1 MSLAPCDFILATMS
15 SAFEKSRLRFAIAQ
29 VLIFALLSM
38 ILRAVMA
45 AKFQPSAAAAGLP
58 EGALPGIAASAWAR
72 VFGTGLLLDLMIGAV
87 LFAPCAVWL
96 TIRTGGRGLLFVTWL
111 VWVALLFLLQG
122 EYLFF
127 GEYNSRFNTVAIDYM
142 HYWTEVS
149 ANVAEMYPWKSIV
162 AASMLGAAA
171 IAWGL
176 WRFVKPHGSRSLA
189 GLGGWAGATAALLGG
204 AALVNPQASSERVLN
219 ELSSNGFTSGL
230 IALWTREL
238 DFAAFFPTL
247 PREEAF
253 ARTRKL
259 LDTPGAVW
267 SDDPFSLQRRIPGDA
282 ARKKLNVIVLLE
294 ESLGSEFWGCL
305 NGLSGKKSLTPKLDA
320 LAEKDG
326 LLFTNLFADGN
337 RTIRGIEAVLAS
349 FPPLP
354 GDSLVARPKA
364 HGCETLATTL
374 GRDGYSTTFVY
385 PGRGVFDGLGRFTLA
400 NGFAKFIE
408 GKDFPAPVFT
418 NTWGHCD
425 EDLYD
430 RVLAEARTEHAAG
443 RPFFITGLSVTNHQ
457 PFTFP
462 DGRIAE
468 PSTKHSRKFAVKYV
482 DYALGRF
489 FEQAKMEKLWE
500 DTIFVVVADHGARV
514 YGSQTVPL
522 LSYEVPML
530 IVGPAAVAQARRVET
545 HGCQL
550 DVAPTVM
557 GLIGRPYDSVF
568 YGRDLLAP
576 ASSRFALLNHNRS
589 IALYREPELVALS
602 LGKIVERFSRT
613 NRTTLIRQP
622 LDAATNEAARDATAL
637 FQTADELYTQRRF
650 SVRPE

>member
-1 MSLAPCDFILATMS
+1 MSTAT
-15 SAFEKSRLRFAIAQ
+15 AAEKSRLRFAIAQ
-29 VLIFALLSM
+29 VLCFALLSM
-38 ILRAVMA
+38 ILRTVLA
-45 AKFQPSAAAAGLP
+45 AKFPLSAAAAGLP
-58 EGALPGIAASAWAR
+58 DGAMPAIAASAWAR

-96 TIRTGGRGLLFVTWL
+96 TLRTGGRGLLFVTWL

-162 AASMLGAAA
+162 AASMFGAAA

-219 ELSSNGFTSGL
+219 ELSSNGLTSGL

-238 DFAAFFPTL
+238 DFAAFFSTL

-408 GKDFPAPVFT
+408 GKDFTSPVFS

-430 RVLAEARTEHAAG
+430 RVLAEARAEHAAG